1 MFMSDFSSS
10 WRVQVEVKDVW
21 YAYATRPKSP
31 ALRGVSL
38 RLEPGKLLALVGLS
52 GSGKSTLVSLLE
64 RHYDPTQGQ
73 VRACFLCSYHTLDFA
88 QHLVLTLAAAAMST
102 VGSSRS

>member
-1 MFMSDFSSS
+1 MFTPDLFSSL
-10 WRVQVEVKDVW
+10 RLQVEVKDVW

-73 VRACFLCSYHTLDFA
+73 VRACFH
-88 QHLVLTLAAAAMST
+88 
-102 VGSSRS
+102 